1 MEEEVLEQFECN
13 PTINVR
19 TVSDEIRIPKS
30 TISFYQEIQC
40 IHITYNEFKAFCCRV
55 WSLLLQFC
63 QLIVNKID
71 ENPSFC
77 ENIVFIDE
85 AGFDRNRI
93 ISTITIFI
101 NGLQKIPK

>member
-1 MEEEVLEQFECN
+1 MLEQFQMKSEYQN
-13 PTINVR
+13 QLYHFIKKFNVSISR
-19 TVSDEIRIPKS
+19 TTSSRP
-30 TISFYQEIQC
+30 
-40 IHITYNEFKAFCCRV
+40 FCCRV

-71 ENPSFC
+71 ENPNFC

-93 ISTITIFI
+93 FSTITIFI